1 MGSKISFLK
10 KPEFVEVSF
19 PSYLLDIHPRILYF
33 ANRFKYPLTYTI
45 KEQDREIAYSII
57 KSLNKPYKDSVN
69 IIIPYTHYKKIPYL
83 ISILKKN
90 PDNQLKFIFADRVMI
105 AEILLLI
112 GHKQKEKYPNM
123 KITNINIKKNKIYP
137 I

>member
-57 KSLNKPYKDSVN
+57 KSLNKSYKDSIN
-69 IIIPYTHYKKIPYL
+69 IIIPYTHYKKISYL